1 MIIGKLGL
9 AAIVAGLVSACA
21 QDPDFGRY
29 QPTPLD
35 QFNAAFSGVK
45 KDGPALPLTND
56 EIELHRISDNLV
68 SKRPVGTSGYAF
80 GLPDM
85 TTGSKSIPPPSSGY
99 YMRLRELHPTSLSAL
114 INAISDDVSADIVM
128 MDQLA
133 PICADINDADQ
144 SRADALVG
152 ASSAATTIA
161 LEKPTLFANVRAR
174 LEDNGRLID
183 ITADALAR
191 RLVSYR
197 TALAHARLDAPEP
210 ERLAAVAEAIRQ
222 MEESLT
228 LLERDAVRHQ
238 SIEAFAKRTVI

>member
-1 MIIGKLGL
+1 M
-9 AAIVAGLVSACA
+9 AALVAVLVSACA

-29 QPTPLD
+29 RPTPLE
-35 QFNAAFSGVK
+35 QFSAAFSGVEK
-45 KDGPALPLTND
+45 IDPALPLTNN
-56 EIELHRISDNLV
+56 EIELHRISDNLN
-68 SKRPVGTSGYAF
+68 SERPVRESRYLF
-80 GLPDM
+80 PLPDAWL
-85 TTGSKSIPPPSSGY
+85 SKSVVPPSSGY
-99 YMRLRELHPTSLSAL
+99 YTRLRERHPTSLSAL
-114 INAISDDVSADIVM
+114 INAIADDVSADVVM
-128 MDQLA
+128 LDQLA

-152 ASSAATTIA
+152 APSAATTIA
-161 LEKPTLFANVRAR
+161 LEKPASFANVRAR
-174 LEDNGRLID
+174 LENNGLLID

-238 SIEAFAKRTVI
+238 SIEAFAKRAPI